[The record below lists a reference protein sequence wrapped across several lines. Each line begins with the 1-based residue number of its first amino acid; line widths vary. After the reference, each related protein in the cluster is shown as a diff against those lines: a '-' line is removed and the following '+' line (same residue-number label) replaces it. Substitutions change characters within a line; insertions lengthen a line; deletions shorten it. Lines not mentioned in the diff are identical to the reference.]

1 MAVEV
6 VVLDHDEVATAA
18 DMEVMTEFVVAG
30 LLEIGSTVL
39 PLSSDLEFEI
49 VLADIEPEIIVMKSV
64 EASNMPLLVTYSA
77 KALTAGEPQEAVG
90 AQLAE

>member
-1 MAVEV
+1 MAVDV
-6 VVLDHDEVATAA
+6 VVLDHDEGATAA
-18 DMEVMTEFVVAG
+18 DMQVMTEFVVAG

-64 EASNMPLLVTYSA
+64 EASNMPFLVAYSA
-77 KALTAGEPQEAVG
+77 KALTAGEPQEAAG